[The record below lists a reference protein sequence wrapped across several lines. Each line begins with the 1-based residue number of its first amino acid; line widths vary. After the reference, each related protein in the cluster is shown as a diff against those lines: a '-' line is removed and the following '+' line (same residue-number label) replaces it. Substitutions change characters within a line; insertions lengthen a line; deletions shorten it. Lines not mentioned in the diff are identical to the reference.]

1 LLAQAHGATG
11 RARSPPKSVALEP
24 FKRSC
29 LYSNFGYGVVVWND
43 GSYTGGAF
51 FSSTAQCAVPKKIK
65 IARGWER
72 ALVRAGNL

>member
-1 LLAQAHGATG
+1 MLAQAHGAMC

-29 LYSNFGYGVVVWND
+29 LYSNFSTVLLYGMTVAVH
-43 GSYTGGAF
+43 GGAF
-51 FSSTAQCAVPKKIK
+51 FSSTARCAVPKKNK
-65 IARGWER
+65 IAHGWER